1 MKKSAFL
8 ASVLGLSMF
17 VACSGGGT
25 EQKEEATA
33 PEVAPAT
40 EEVVKEEAPAASDDF
55 MADKGIGPVTS
66 VTLEETVNQEMAK
79 KGEELYNQMCT
90 ACHKPDVK
98 FIGPAQKGVLDRRSP
113 EWVMNMIL
121 NPQEMLEKNE
131 YAKNLLK
138 EYNNVPMTNQGLTQE
153 QARSIVEYFRTL

>member
-1 MKKSAFL
+1 MRKVAFL

-17 VACSGGGT
+17 AACSGGGSS
-25 EQKEEATA
+25 EQKEEAVVTETEA
-33 PEVAPAT
+33 TTTEVA
-40 EEVVKEEAPAASDDF
+40 KEEAPASDDF

-66 VTLEETVNQEMAK
+66 VDLGATIDEEMAK
-79 KGEELYNQMCT
+79 KGEQLYNQQCT

-98 FIGPAQKGVLDRRSP
+98 FIGPAQKGVLNRRSP

-138 EYNNVPMTNQGLTQE
+138 EYNNVPMTNQGLSRE
-153 QARSIVEYFRTL
+153 QARETVEYFRTL